1 MVGGAALRGAD
12 RWRAWLAPALV
23 AIALPAMAAERLVVE
38 GGCRDGEPNGA
49 YLLREGDGRLRVA
62 GAFAKGRRTGTFVF
76 WAERG
81 ARIAVV
87 PYDIDRKAG
96 TIAVWFA
103 PPAPGKDAPR
113 KSESAYVEGR
123 LHGDKR
129 SWHRNGNPR
138 TDLRY
143 EQGEL
148 VFARAWTE
156 AGAQLPEAKAR
167 ELAARDRVTDEQF
180 YATLETLVAEH
191 RPPCV

>member
-1 MVGGAALRGAD
+1 M
-12 RWRAWLAPALV
+12 
-23 AIALPAMAAERLVVE
+23 
-38 GGCRDGEPNGA
+38 
-49 YLLREGDGRLRVA
+49 
-62 GAFAKGRRTGTFVF
+62 
-76 WAERG
+76 
-81 ARIAVV
+81 
-87 PYDIDRKAG
+87 
-96 TIAVWFA
+96 
-103 PPAPGKDAPR
+103 
-113 KSESAYVEGR
+113 EGR

-143 EQGEL
+143 EQDEL
-148 VFARAWTE
+148 VVARAWTE